1 MISAIISMP
10 NEDKTLGYYSWLLQN
25 HRASAFWEQLETER
39 TTRTIT
45 TTSCAKL
52 STIED
57 DLKMELIPGLLRKQT
72 LQIRFCTLD
81 AYSTAQPPTLSKPV
95 YVCIHGKGR
104 HSEGLGH
111 HNGGRFMPHAWQ
123 RFQRMKTGRNLAAM
137 ALQ

>member
-1 MISAIISMP
+1 MISTIISMP

-57 DLKMELIPGLLRKQT
+57 DLKMELIPG
-72 LQIRFCTLD
+72 
-81 AYSTAQPPTLSKPV
+81 
-95 YVCIHGKGR
+95 
-104 HSEGLGH
+104 
-111 HNGGRFMPHAWQ
+111 
-123 RFQRMKTGRNLAAM
+123 
-137 ALQ
+137 